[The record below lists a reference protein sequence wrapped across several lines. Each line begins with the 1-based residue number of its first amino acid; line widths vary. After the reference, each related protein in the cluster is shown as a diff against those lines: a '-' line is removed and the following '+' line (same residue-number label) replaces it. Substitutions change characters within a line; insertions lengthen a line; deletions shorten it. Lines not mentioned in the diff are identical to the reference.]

1 MPARAL
7 TAAPSG
13 VGTRPNLGV
22 AEHSAHALHL
32 GTTAPLE
39 EQIEV
44 SEEAAAITKPPHR
57 VEAEAAAARDAN
69 PPGLVKTDAI
79 K

>member
-22 AEHSAHALHL
+22 EGHSALALDL
-32 GTTAPLE
+32 GTTAPPG

-44 SEEAAAITKPPHR
+44 SEEVTAVTKPPHG
-57 VEAEAAAARDAN
+57 VAAEAEADQDAN
-69 PPGLVKTDAI
+69 PPGSVKTDAI